1 MRSSFLKSSCG
12 FTRLWPS
19 LAVGVF
25 YLVSFFFLSVTLKH
39 LSVGVAYAIWAG
51 AGIALIALIG
61 YVLFGQKLDAAALA
75 GIGLIIVGV
84 VVINVFS
91 SAASAGGWLPAAAR
105 RGKKAPLQIDQ
116 SAIGRAQLAVQLVQ
130 VALQFASL
138 LASGVLILE
147 QGLLAGNVVFHSGNG
162 LAGFIKHESLA
173 VLGQKA
179 PFALRGANAPVA
191 APFQPF
197 FKAAFGCAIQPQ
209 AVIPSGKIGV
219 FIGRDGMLGTGLA
232 VVVEPR
238 ALMSAAPVLLADL
251 VPVGGQAFAF

>member
-1 MRSSFLKSSCG
+1 MQTWLYLAAAIVAEVIGTSFLKSSEG

-91 SAASAGGWLPAAAR
+91 SAASAGG
-105 RGKKAPLQIDQ
+105 
-116 SAIGRAQLAVQLVQ
+116 
-130 VALQFASL
+130 
-138 LASGVLILE
+138 
-147 QGLLAGNVVFHSGNG
+147 
-162 LAGFIKHESLA
+162 
-173 VLGQKA
+173 
-179 PFALRGANAPVA
+179 
-191 APFQPF
+191 
-197 FKAAFGCAIQPQ
+197 
-209 AVIPSGKIGV
+209 
-219 FIGRDGMLGTGLA
+219 
-232 VVVEPR
+232 
-238 ALMSAAPVLLADL
+238 
-251 VPVGGQAFAF
+251 